1 MRSSL
6 RPVFVACVIGLLLA
20 SMGCNNDNAAPSDDS
35 SADTDGSSGSDSDG
49 ESGTPAAPDGARV
62 TYANFG
68 DAYLRNWCRGCHSSA
83 IEGEDRSGAPDG
95 IDFNTHEDAQMWADR
110 IRARALGDD
119 PGMPPAGG
127 PSAEELALLE
137 EWLDAGVP

>member
-1 MRSSL
+1 MRSVDSL
-6 RPVFVACVIGLLLA
+6 RPVFVACLVSLLLA
-20 SMGCNNDNAAPSDDS
+20 SMGCNNDNAGPSDDGA
-35 SADTDGSSGSDSDG
+35 ADTESESESEG
-49 ESGTPAAPDGARV
+49 ESGTTEPPEGARV

-68 DAYLRNWCRGCHSSA
+68 DAYLRNWCRGCHSAA
-83 IEGEDRSGAPDG
+83 IEGEARSGAPEG

-127 PSAEELALLE
+127 PSAEELELLE